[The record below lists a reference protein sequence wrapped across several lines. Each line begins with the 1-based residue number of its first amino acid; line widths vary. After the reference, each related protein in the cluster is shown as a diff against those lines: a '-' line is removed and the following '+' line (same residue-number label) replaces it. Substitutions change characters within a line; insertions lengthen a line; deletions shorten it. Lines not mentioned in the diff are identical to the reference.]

1 MPHATGSPECVRDS
15 PVESATDRLV
25 LPGRRPTVCKFGGN
39 LPPIHLWFSG
49 RPSLLPGPVPCRRAA
64 NSPLGD
70 LVGEGPQ
77 PRTLHTARAPLRPEK
92 ATVQKRRTVR
102 RMIINS
108 TILSR
113 VLEALSKP
121 GRSIHIAFTSLV
133 YTRQVV
139 WNRRTCLFWTP
150 VLLIPFVSSSPHPLR
165 PTPRRRP
172 GHPPRPAGSTRSTT
186 TSSLWPV
193 GRIPSAPT

>member
-15 PVESATDRLV
+15 PVESTTDRLV

-49 RPSLLPGPVPCRRAA
+49 RPSLLPVPVPYRRAA
-64 NSPLGD
+64 NIPLGD
-70 LVGEGPQ
+70 LTGEGPQ
-77 PRTLHTARAPLRPEK
+77 PHPKSPHTARAPFRLEN
-92 ATVQKRRTVR
+92 ATVRRRRTVR
-102 RMIINS
+102 RIIINS

-139 WNRRTCLFWTP
+139 WNQRTCLFWTP
-150 VLLIPFVSSSPHPLR
+150 VLLIPFVSSSPIPYAQRHDALQDSLRDPLVR
-165 PTPRRRP
+165 DARQ
-172 GHPPRPAGSTRSTT
+172 
-186 TSSLWPV
+186 
-193 GRIPSAPT
+193 